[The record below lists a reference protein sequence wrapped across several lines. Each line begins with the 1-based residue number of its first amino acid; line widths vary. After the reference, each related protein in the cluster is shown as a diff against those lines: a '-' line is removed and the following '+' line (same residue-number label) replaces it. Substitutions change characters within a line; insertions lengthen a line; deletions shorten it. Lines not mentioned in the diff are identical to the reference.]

1 MPGAFYCGHIKKR
14 EADIFVINSFE
25 AQDFELDGDSLA
37 LSFTISPQF
46 INNVAP
52 ELLTHRINCRSFFYA
67 EDKQPAFHALRQDLA
82 RTFQMFYKKEGSGT
96 AYAGSGAA
104 VILEDLSRYFLD
116 GGPSLDGGGVPRVG
130 AGMRA
135 GGGRGGAVKPAS
147 GPLEAPA
154 ERGLRQKPHRRRDT
168 GPAAPAPGEG
178 GL

>member
-1 MPGAFYCGHIKKR
+1 MRRPILLWYNLHGRSVPGAFYCGHIKKR

-82 RTFQMFYKKEGSGT
+82 RTFQMFYKRRAPARPT
-96 AYAGSGAA
+96 
-104 VILEDLSRYFLD
+104 
-116 GGPSLDGGGVPRVG
+116 PG
-130 AGMRA
+130 AGPR
-135 GGGRGGAVKPAS
+135 
-147 GPLEAPA
+147 
-154 ERGLRQKPHRRRDT
+154 
-168 GPAAPAPGEG
+168 
-178 GL
+178 